1 MGLDYAAEHLLAA
14 VRSVAVSEGQLRT
27 RLQTAWDESVQLV
40 WEKPCLTP
48 ELLARFKALW
58 DRVTDETAGP
68 RSTRLRQFE
77 RVRGRRSLRRAP
89 RACGRNSGHGD
100 AGST

>member
-40 WEKPCLTP
+40 G
-48 ELLARFKALW
+48 RSHAL
-58 DRVTDETAGP
+58 
-68 RSTRLRQFE
+68 RLSFWPGSRH
-77 RVRGRRSLRRAP
+77 
-89 RACGRNSGHGD
+89 SGTG
-100 AGST
+100 